1 MIQNA
6 NNQRGIAL
14 PIVLSILVIITLLG
28 FTAMSLTENQTI
40 MVTRHQQHEKALYYA
55 EAGVYRYIN
64 LLNDNR
70 DFYEN
75 PESDNLFKDK
85 EIAFESG
92 YYELTIIPP
101 TVTNPAVTI
110 QSKGWTAENPKITRT
125 LKVSVYKREFVQNL
139 FVSESENSTSGEEIW
154 WVRGD
159 IVNGPLHTNGN
170 LSIDGTGGDGS
181 AGPEFN
187 GPVTYSGV
195 YKLKSGTQ
203 TFNDGAPQKVSAL
216 KFPKNNS
223 NFRSIAEGDGYLYTG
238 RTCIYINENNLT
250 IRNKNNTTETRSFP
264 PQGVIYVDGGTGDKW
279 SNNTANVF
287 VSGKLDGRLTIAAAN
302 DIYITAWDP
311 TNWQEPLRNWFSSWA
326 WSGWKLTPKGAY
338 TGGITYKDYNGSNI
352 GDINDMLGLVAGNY
366 VRILHNGWPRDNERG
381 WHSSDDV
388 APNNITIHAA
398 IFALNNSFEYEAY
411 NDKPV
416 KDTLTIVGSITQKN
430 RGAVGTFITG
440 EVIQS
445 GYSKSYSHDPRMLY
459 DMPPHFLEPMN
470 SGWEIREWKEL

>member
-139 FVSESENSTSGEEIW
+139 FVTNSEKSSNNTDIW
-154 WVRGD
+154 WVKGD
-159 IVNGPLHTNGN
+159 VVDGPLHTNGD
-170 LSIDGTGGDGS
+170 LAIDGTAGTGS
-181 AGPEFN
+181 E
-187 GPVTYSGV
+187 GPVFKGSVSYSGI
-195 YKLKSGTQ
+195 YTLRSGTQ
-203 TFNDGAPQKVSAL
+203 RFEAGPPEKVPSLIFPTSDEMNL
-216 KFPKNNS
+216 KFE
-223 NFRSIAEGDGYLYTG
+223 SIAASDNYLYDG
-238 RTCIYINENNLT
+238 RTCIYIDGSTLK
-250 IRNKNNTTETRSFP
+250 IRNKNGSIESRSIP
-264 PQGVIYVDGGTGDKW
+264 PNGVVYVKGGTSDKTDDKW
-279 SNNTANVF
+279 KNNIANVF
-287 VSGKLDGRLTIAAAN
+287 VSGKLNGRLTIAADN
-302 DIYITAWDP
+302 DIYITGWDP
-311 TNWQEPLRNWFSSWA
+311 TNWNEPTLSS
-326 WSGWKLTPKGAY
+326 GKRIPRGTN
-338 TGGITYKDYNGSNI
+338 TGGITYNNKAANS
-352 GDINDMLGLVAGNY
+352 NDMLGLVARGY
-366 VRILHNGWPRDNERG
+366 VYLLHYGWPRASGQG
-381 WHSSDDV
+381 WSSDYDV
-388 APNNITIHAA
+388 APENITIHAA
-398 IFALNNSFEYEAY
+398 IFALNNSFQYESY
-411 NDKPV
+411 DTGGV
-416 KDTLTIVGSITQKN
+416 KGTLTILGSITQKS
-430 RGAVGTFITG
+430 RGPVGQFNSTTG
-440 EVIQS
+440 ES
-445 GYSKSYSHDPRMLY
+445 TRGYSKYYSHDNRMLH